1 MGLEENW
8 EYRQL
13 RSCVVAAQSNQARRG
28 VMSTGERLAVALILN
43 RADWLAEENYTIAD
57 AVARVGE
64 QWMEFVRPLSREFR
78 NF

>member
-1 MGLEENW
+1 MSIEENW

-13 RSCVVAAQSNQARRG
+13 RSCVVSVQSNEARRG
-28 VMSTGERLAVALILN
+28 VMSTGERLTVALILN
-43 RADWLAEENYTIAD
+43 RSDWLAEEQYTIAD

-64 QWMEFVRPLSREFR
+64 RWMEFVHPLSREFR